1 MTINCSRFSLSDKGK
16 MNCKHLSPSDLKNLA
31 IELRKR
37 RGWSQEDVGDMVGI
51 SRSNV
56 SDAENNPSSRVNT
69 LVRMIEETSDFQFAE
84 ESRRRVKH
92 NPHRD
97 FSGRIFERLR
107 YHMPMLFYF
116 HHYRSCHLLDLQLQF
131 LDYSA
136 PENEGAYV
144 KTESVNGLEEVR
156 LHAGKMDK
164 GAAKA
169 LQDLLDEGLVRIDEL
184 DVYEEKDHS
193 GPTEKYLKN
202 MSRVAP
208 FEPSKPKYLNQIGS
222 TPGIQKEGCWQIVDG
237 EKETL
242 EGKRVYLTFLA
253 DSEVTEIVK
262 GKLGG
267 VYSKLREERGEDEGM
282 PTNAKIV

>member
-1 MTINCSRFSLSDKGK
+1 MAIKTRRFILSDKET
-16 MNCKHLSPSDLKNLA
+16 MNHKHLSPSDLKNLA

-37 RGWSQEDVGDMVGI
+37 RDWSQEDVGDMVGI

-84 ESRRRVKH
+84 EPRRKVKH

-136 PENEGAYV
+136 PENEGTYI

-156 LHAGKMDK
+156 LHAGKMDE

-169 LQDLLDEGLVRIDEL
+169 LQDLLDEGLVKVDEL
-184 DVYEEKDHS
+184 DVYEKRDYHRLADR
-193 GPTEKYLKN
+193 YLKN
-202 MSRVAP
+202 MRRTDPFNPSR
-208 FEPSKPKYLNQIGS
+208 PKYRNQIGG
-222 TPGIQKEGCWQIVDG
+222 TPGTQKEGCWQIADG
-237 EKETL
+237 GKETL
-242 EGKRVYLTFLA
+242 EGKGVYLTFLA

-267 VYSKLREERGEDEGM
+267 VYSKFREERGEDESM
-282 PTNAKIV
+282 HTDAKTV

>member
-1 MTINCSRFSLSDKGK
+1 MAVKTSKFIISDKEI
-16 MNCKHLSPSDLKNLA
+16 MNCEYLSPSDLRNLA

-37 RGWSQEDVGDMVGI
+37 RDWSQEDVGDIVGI

-69 LVRMIEETSDFQFAE
+69 LVRIVEEISEYQFE
-84 ESRRRVKH
+84 EEPRRKVSR

-97 FSGRIFERLR
+97 FSGGVFERLQ

-136 PENEGAYV
+136 PENEGTYIRT
-144 KTESVNGLEEVR
+144 KSVNGLEEVR
-156 LHAGKMDK
+156 LHAGTMDE
-164 GAAKA
+164 GAAEA

-184 DVYEEKDHS
+184 NVYKERDYRRLA
-193 GPTEKYLKN
+193 TRYLKN
-202 MSRVAP
+202 MSRTDP
-208 FEPSKPKYLNQIGS
+208 FAQSRPKYRNQIGG
-222 TPGIQKEGCWQIVDG
+222 TPGTQKEGCWRIVDG

-242 EGKRVYLTFLA
+242 EGRGVYLTFLA

-267 VYSKLREERGEDEGM
+267 VYSKLYEERGDDEGM
-282 PTNAKIV
+282 PTNAELV